1 MQNGI
6 LALLLLFAALF
17 GVGCYTL
24 SGISIAPDVN
34 TFYVEQL
41 LSNAVNAP
49 PTLAQDVTE
58 ALKQKIQNESRL
70 KFNDLSPDVEFKGS
84 VVDFRVSSEAP
95 QAGESSAI
103 NRLTI
108 ITAIEFVNHKDP
120 KQGWK
125 KNFSFFYDFG
135 ASQDLASIQTVAIQ
149 SILDQMIEDIFN
161 KAFTN
166 W

>member
-1 MQNGI
+1 MKYI
-6 LALLLLFAALF
+6 LYCLTIVLFS
-17 GVGCYTL
+17 GCYSL

-34 TFYVEQL
+34 TFYVDQL
-41 LSNAVNAP
+41 LGNAVNAP
-49 PTLAQDVTE
+49 PTLAQDITE
-58 ALKQKIQNESRL
+58 ALKQKVQNESRL
-70 KFNDLSPDVEFKGS
+70 KFADINPDVEFKGS

-108 ITAIEFVNHKDP
+108 ITAIEFINHKDET
-120 KQGWK
+120 QGWK
-125 KNFSFFYDFG
+125 RNFSFFYDFG
-135 ASQDLASIQTVAIQ
+135 ANQDLASIQSTAIQ

>member
-1 MQNGI
+1 MKYI
-6 LALLLLFAALF
+6 LYFLPLVLFS
-17 GVGCYTL
+17 GCYSL

-41 LSNAVNAP
+41 ISNAVNAP
-49 PTLAQDVTE
+49 PTLPQDITE
-58 ALKQKIQNESRL
+58 ALKQKVQNESRL
-70 KFNDLSPDVEFKGS
+70 KYADLNPDVEFRGS

-108 ITAIEFVNHKDP
+108 ITAIEFINHKEEA
-120 KQGWK
+120 QGWK
-125 KNFSFFYDFG
+125 RNFSFFYDFG
-135 ASQDLASIQTVAIQ
+135 ANQDLASIQSTAIQ
-149 SILDQMIEDIFN
+149 TILDQMIEDIFN
-161 KAFTN
+161 KAFTS